1 MPRPPTL
8 PPATVQTRDEQIMDK
23 IFDNSTLPLGLVID
37 RAETF
42 ADLGYDWLDF
52 VELWMD
58 LHIDDE
64 PDQET
69 FLTMKVEDMIQ
80 MANKKKAA
88 TVALFAEVTE

>member
-23 IFDNSTLPLGLVID
+23 IFDNSTLPLGRVID